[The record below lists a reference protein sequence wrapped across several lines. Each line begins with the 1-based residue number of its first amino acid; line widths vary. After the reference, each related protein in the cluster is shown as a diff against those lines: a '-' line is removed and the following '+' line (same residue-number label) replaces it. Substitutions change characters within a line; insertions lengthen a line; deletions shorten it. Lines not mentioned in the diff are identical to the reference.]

1 MGCHLLQGL
10 FPTQGLN
17 LHLLYHIYISPLF
30 CISFPFRSSK
40 STEFPVLHSR
50 FSPVIYFIHSSV
62 YMSIPISQFIPP
74 PAIPPPQAES
84 ILSNPLGSQATALKP
99 CSWSH
104 VITKLKT
111 KLPSAAWFPSRTRPL
126 WLKTKTTFICHVVS
140 QSISK
145 QQVARAIL
153 DTYFFFRLL
162 FLAGFLTVKSTR
174 SHYIPAYKWIQ
185 P

>member
-1 MGCHLLQGL
+1 MLVSSIQQSESATHTHTRVYSHSVSHVRLCATPWIAHQVPLSMGFSRQEYWSGL
-10 FPTQGLN
+10 SSTPGALPNPGTEPASLVS
-17 LHLLYHIYISPLF
+17 YIYISPLF

-111 KLPSAAWFPSRTRPL
+111 KLPSAA
-126 WLKTKTTFICHVVS
+126 
-140 QSISK
+140 
-145 QQVARAIL
+145 
-153 DTYFFFRLL
+153 
-162 FLAGFLTVKSTR
+162 
-174 SHYIPAYKWIQ
+174 
-185 P
+185 